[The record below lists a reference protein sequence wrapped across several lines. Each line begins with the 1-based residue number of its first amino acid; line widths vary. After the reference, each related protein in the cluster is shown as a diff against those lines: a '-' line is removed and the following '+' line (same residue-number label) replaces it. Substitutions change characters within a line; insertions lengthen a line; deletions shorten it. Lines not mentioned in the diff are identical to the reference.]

1 MGVLHPRHGAA
12 AKHHLVLRQRAR
24 LVGEDVLHLA
34 EVLGDVES
42 SALQVGV
49 GLLVVQLDVLMD
61 EVHLADLDDLN
72 RHKQGDGYQHLEEG
86 RRTESSSAPFSGD
99 SDRHFRYH
107 TLWNSDD
114 FTGELRTSINVLG
127 SAEKPLTATDCR
139 QSPL

>member
-1 MGVLHPRHGAA
+1 MGVLHPGHGAA
-12 AKHHLVLRQRAR
+12 AKHHLVLRQCAR

-42 SALQVGV
+42 SALQMGV

-86 RRTESSSAPFSGD
+86 RRTESLSARFSENLQPETTD
-99 SDRHFRYH
+99 SNRLS
-107 TLWNSDD
+107 TKSVA
-114 FTGELRTSINVLG
+114 TV
-127 SAEKPLTATDCR
+127 EK
-139 QSPL
+139 